1 MSETPRG
8 RHYVDPKGAW
18 VVTITPPGTAEDHL
32 LLLSRTLVGLMS
44 MSVPAGRIG
53 QHREASRALLRLGV
67 AVTVREPDIES
78 EPDGSIEA
86 RLRRFGSDLAGGR
99 KHDRAALIETLHEAA
114 RRFEEL
120 DR

>member
-1 MSETPRG
+1 MSDRPIE
-8 RHYVDPKGAW
+8 RHFVDPKGAW

-32 LLLSRTLVGLMS
+32 LLLSRTLVGLVS

-53 QHREASRALLRLGV
+53 QHREVSRALLRLGV
-67 AVTVREPDIES
+67 AVTVKEPDIEA
-78 EPDGSIEA
+78 EPDASISA

-114 RRFEEL
+114 RRLEGETT
-120 DR
+120 